1 MQRPRDINSAALIVL
16 INSLRLL
23 VIVGVISNLKLY
35 DGSTSAE
42 TPNPTRKIFEERA
55 PLGDL
60 PGTSS
65 RTLLARPT
73 AKTEQRAWTVFSK
86 AGQGLSSLWNHDGS
100 IVRLEAV
107 GRARRFYY
115 VEPRAGL
122 SARSGE
128 IAFEGVR
135 EGPAYSGRAFQFSE
149 NCAPLAYQVKGSVS
163 PDESSVKMAGYKPRR
178 DAQCNIVG
186 YVDEELGFNL
196 TDSLLCRALGL
207 HATTSL

>member
-23 VIVGVISNLKLY
+23 VIVGVISNLELY

-42 TPNPTRKIFEERA
+42 TPNPTRKIFEERV
-55 PLGDL
+55 PLADL

-65 RTLLARPT
+65 RTLLARPR
-73 AKTEQRAWTVFSK
+73 AKTEQRAWTVISK
-86 AGQGLSSLWNHDGS
+86 AGQGPISLWNHDGS

-122 SARSGE
+122 SARSGD

-149 NCAPLAYQVKGSVS
+149 NCAPLAYQAKGSVS
-163 PDESSVKMAGYKPRR
+163 PDESYVKMGGYKPRR
-178 DAQCNIVG
+178 DGQCNIVS
-186 YVDEELGFNL
+186 YVDEELVFSL
-196 TDSLLCRALGL
+196 TDRL
-207 HATTSL
+207 